1 MIPPIVYQI
10 FAITSCV
17 LLIFTVGYYL
27 GYRRTVGRYAAQTV
41 TDREEM
47 LSIEKAL
54 KRFWDDEKEK
64 LEKEKAEL
72 LRRISFLEGKVDQ
85 YRQKAAG
92 IGMMG
97 LRRSRLADMFIGL
110 LIENENLEEKLFMQ
124 NLKLKQERDEFLEN
138 DLRNISYKRILLSE
152 LISQAEVRREMEK
165 LINDRGRW
173 KRLELKHKE
182 LGPLTTDVNNDE
194 DDAV

>member
-152 LISQAEVRREMEK
+152 LSSQAAVRREMEK

-182 LGPLTTDVNNDE
+182 LGPLTADVNNDE